1 MRFELS
7 RVVAATHPTPSRSS
21 DPVSRK
27 FHNGTS
33 STVHHDHAA
42 AQPIT
47 AHALFIMTTQ
57 LKAHLNGW
65 TYAAVRRTVRR
76 EHEERRQR

>member
-1 MRFELS
+1 MLP
-7 RVVAATHPTPSRSS
+7 AASWAGQPGALRRQDIQSHPEPEIERRHRRYWLECSW
-21 DPVSRK
+21 
-27 FHNGTS
+27 
-33 STVHHDHAA
+33 
-42 AQPIT
+42 
-47 AHALFIMTTQ
+47 TTQ